1 MWHIW
6 GKIKLKNSWRI
17 TPKKLTEK
25 WGSIDRLFYANAK
38 CHVFIRI
45 TSITFSWRQL
55 NVSFMFLQIYNQRML
70 CNHPRACNWHS
81 VGSYSRTQGTV
92 FFFFQKKLLFINFGD
107 THRLYTIFY
116 WKHLSEIFVFCWLLF
131 SFLNLFLLNKTIS
144 SVLFPCL
151 F

>member
-92 FFFFQKKLLFINFGD
+92 FFFFKKNYYLSTLVIPIGCILFFIGNTCQK
-107 THRLYTIFY
+107 Y
-116 WKHLSEIFVFCWLLF
+116 LSSVGYCF
-131 SFLNLFLLNKTIS
+131 LFLIY
-144 SVLFPCL
+144 FC
-151 F
+151 